1 MRIATFNIMH
11 GLSPSD
17 GAVDEDRFAGAIR
30 SLDADVLALQEVDR
44 DQPRSR
50 GLDLT
55 AIAAAAMGAVDC
67 RFAAAMTGL
76 PGGSWQPATDAD
88 PPGMPSYGVALLS
101 RYPAHDWQTL
111 RLAALRPRVPYSFT
125 PGRITLVKDEARV
138 AVRASIDSPV
148 GSIVVVATHLSF
160 LPWWRTVQLKKMMT
174 AMYQVWKPVVLLGDL
189 NMEPNRVRRHS
200 GMRPLASGMTFP
212 AVQPNRQIDHIVV
225 RGLEVAGPSSATRL
239 PVSDHRALTVDLA
252 V

>member
-1 MRIATFNIMH
+1 MRIATFNILH

-17 GAVDEDRFAGAIR
+17 GVVDADRFAAAIG
-30 SLDADVLALQEVDR
+30 SLDADILALQEVDR
-44 DQPRSR
+44 DQPRSH

-55 AIAAAAMGAVDC
+55 AIAAAAMGAVEY
-67 RFAAAMTGL
+67 RFVAAMTGL
-76 PGGSWQPATDAD
+76 PDVSWQPASNAE
-88 PPGMPSYGVALLS
+88 PPGTPSYGVALLS
-101 RYPAHDWQTL
+101 RYPARDWQTL
-111 RLAALRPRVPYSFT
+111 RLAALRPKVPYSFS
-125 PGRITLVKDEARV
+125 PGSVALVKDEARV
-138 AVRASIDSPV
+138 AVRASIDSPA

-174 AMYQVWKPVVLLGDL
+174 AVYQVWKPVVLLGDL
-189 NMEPNRVRRHS
+189 NMEPNRVRRHT
-200 GMRPLASGMTFP
+200 GMRPLASGLTFP